1 MLLQLII
8 LLVSYAEDGKAN
20 FRELAYEKKDGL
32 VQVGEWFSMM
42 NLLTSKVNG
51 KTLEEQMKNLYRS
64 AACFCV
70 IRYLFS
76 LIVFLLGLSLSGT
89 PLNEASDFS
98 SSDSP

>member
-70 IRYLFS
+70 ILYAILAYRIPTGSFS
-76 LIVFLLGLSLSGT
+76 FRH
-89 PLNEASDFS
+89 S
-98 SSDSP
+98 SE